1 MIERL
6 SINPNSI
13 YQVKSVETIHWY
25 YGSPL
30 HLYYI
35 NEEERKL
42 VKVELG
48 VDEFQFAF
56 PRGVW
61 FTRLC
66 EVEDGYS
73 LVGASVAPGF
83 DFQVHT
89 RTLYSISF

>member
-1 MIERL
+1 M
-6 SINPNSI
+6 
-13 YQVKSVETIHWY
+13 
-25 YGSPL
+25 
-30 HLYYI
+30 
-35 NEEERKL
+35 
-42 VKVELG
+42 ELG

-66 EVEDGYS
+66 EVDDGYS

-89 RTLYSISF
+89 T

>member
-1 MIERL
+1 M
-6 SINPNSI
+6 
-13 YQVKSVETIHWY
+13 
-25 YGSPL
+25 
-30 HLYYI
+30 
-35 NEEERKL
+35 
-42 VKVELG
+42 ELG

-66 EVEDGYS
+66 EVDDGYS

-89 RTLYSISF
+89 RTLYSIQGGQNVRIVRIFYNPNIFRIVRIFFFESARIVRICSL